1 MISAYSSYKKCL
13 VLLVL
18 VLLIF
23 HSIFRNTLLWFQ
35 EDVVPSLQDHFLP
48 LEYGRKI
55 VARQP
60 FVSNRYVCQRA
71 TFFLF
76 VMWTGIYFSLNPQEY
91 PFFNFAMILLEP
103 YLNVSSNFLI
113 NCLLCFTQKRL
124 RCYAVSKNWAFFISN
139 WSM

>member
-1 MISAYSSYKKCL
+1 MISPYSSYKKCL
-13 VLLVL
+13 LLLVL
-18 VLLIF
+18 VLLNF

-48 LEYGRKI
+48 LEYGRNSG
-55 VARQP
+55 ARQP
-60 FVSNRYVCQRA
+60 FVSNLYVCQRA

-76 VMWTGIYFSLNPQEY
+76 VMWTGIYFSLNMQKY

-113 NCLLCFTQKRL
+113 NCLLCFTKRRL
-124 RCYAVSKNWAFFISN
+124 SCYAVSKNWAFFHL
-139 WSM
+139 